1 MCIRDRAS
9 DYVQAVRSHGGVDPT
24 HILMNAG
31 AGGNSVDSEDFVVP
45 VPKIEGFLGRLVVSD
60 LLNEDNPSQHDP
72 QKLARKLMGF
82 IR

>member
-1 MCIRDRAS
+1 
-9 DYVQAVRSHGGVDPT
+9 
-24 HILMNAG
+24 MNAG